1 MIEIKGDNLK
11 YDHSNERY
19 ATDSPD
25 LGLAINMA
33 GFYTEDELREQL
45 AKLVE
50 ANSFA
55 GQGRL
60 QVETVSRGGFTS
72 LRGHHVVRT
81 VNGAEVSRTVCRGP
95 NEAYALIEKVTGR
108 WGGWAVIPAG
118 RSLEGLDQ

>member
-11 YDHSNERY
+11 YDHSNELY
-19 ATDSPD
+19 KPDAKD
-25 LGLAINMA
+25 LGFGTFMS

-60 QVETVSRGGFTS
+60 TWATATRGGFAA
-72 LRGHHVVRT
+72 LRDYFVVRT
-81 VNGAEVSRTVCRGP
+81 VNGQDVSKTQVRSEHAARM
-95 NEAYALIEKVTGR
+95 LIQQVTGR
-108 WGGWAVIPAG
+108 YGDWAVIPAD
-118 RSLEGLDQ
+118 RSIEELK

>member
-1 MIEIKGDNLK
+1 MIEIKGDNIK

-19 ATDSPD
+19 TTDAEN

-60 QVETVSRGGFTS
+60 TWDTITRGGFAA
-72 LRGHHVVRT
+72 LRGYFVVRT
-81 VNGAEVSRTVCRGP
+81 VNGQVVSKTQVRSEHAARM
-95 NEAYALIEKVTGR
+95 LLQQVTGR
-108 WGGWAVIPAG
+108 YGDWAVIPAG
-118 RSLEGLDQ
+118 RSIEELK

>member
-11 YDHSNERY
+11 YDHSNESY
-19 ATDSPD
+19 VPD
-25 LGLAINMA
+25 AEALGLAINMN

-60 QVETVSRGGFTS
+60 TWDTITRGGFAA
-72 LRGHHVVRT
+72 LHDYFVVRT
-81 VNGAEVSRTVCRGP
+81 VNGQTVSKTWAQSQHAAR
-95 NEAYALIEKVTGR
+95 ALIEKVTGR
-108 WGGWAVIPAG
+108 YGDWAVIPAG
-118 RSLEGLDQ
+118 RSIEDLK